1 MKKSII
7 LSSIL
12 LMMACASDKE
22 ESKIPEAKVQ
32 EGTFQVDLYEEGQ
45 IEAFSSININ
55 APNISWRFG
64 NLKIAELVED
74 GTQVK
79 AGDTVCVFDPSEVNK
94 AILESEDRLIVSRA
108 EMEKMMAQHQLD
120 MENLQAEYRTSEITF
135 EITRMQLESA
145 AHESDIKR
153 REIELNLEKAGIA
166 LERAKEQIENRRRIQ
181 QEEQKQMQ
189 LSIDEDEARLK
200 EAHETLDK
208 LSMVSPSDGIAII
221 SHNWSTQNKYQIG
234 DQMWPNNTLMQLPN
248 LSKLKTKININE
260 VDISYI
266 TRDLRVEV
274 KPDAFSDSTFTGRVI
289 HVANLA
295 VNKDNNSNIKVF
307 PVEILLD
314 QTNKNLLPGLT
325 VSCRVVIDEI
335 EDVQYIPLEAL
346 HTEGNIKYVYRRKGG
361 EYERVEVQTGLT
373 NSDYVIITEGLKRN
387 DHVALIDPTKLE
399 EEQNGGLP
407 PIKDFSHFR

>member
-12 LMMACASDKE
+12 LTMACASEKE
-22 ESKIPEAKVQ
+22 ETKIPEAQVQ
-32 EGTFQVDLYEEGQ
+32 EGVFQVDLFEEGQ

-55 APNISWRFG
+55 APNLSWRFG

-108 EMEKMMAQHQLD
+108 EMEKMLAQHQLD
-120 MENLQAEYRTSEITF
+120 MENLQAEHRTSEITF

-153 REIELNLEKAGIA
+153 REIELNLEKAKIA
-166 LERAKEQIENRRRIQ
+166 LGRAKEQIENRRRIH

-189 LSIDEDEARLK
+189 LSIDEDEARLQ
-200 EAHETLDK
+200 EAHETLSK
-208 LSMVSPSDGIAII
+208 LFLVSPADGIAII

-234 DQMWPNNTLMQLPN
+234 DQMWPSNTLMQLPN
-248 LSKLKTKININE
+248 LSKLKTKINVNE

-314 QTNKNLLPGLT
+314 QTHKNLLPGLT

-335 EDVQYIPLEAL
+335 ENVQFIPLEAL
-346 HTEGNIKYVYRRKGG
+346 HTDGNIKYVYRRKGG
-361 EYERVEVQTGLT
+361 EYERVEVQAGLT
-373 NSDYVIITEGLKRN
+373 NSDYVIITEGLKPK

-399 EEQNGGLP
+399 EQQKNASEG
-407 PIKDFSHFR
+407 K

>member
-314 QTNKNLLPGLT
+314 QANKNLLPGLT

-387 DHVALIDPTKLE
+387 DHVALIDPTLPKVNNSTRH
-399 EEQNGGLP
+399 EQE
-407 PIKDFSHFR
+407 KTT

>member
-1 MKKSII
+1 MKKSVI
-7 LSSIL
+7 LSAIL
-12 LMMACASDKE
+12 LTLACSGEKE
-22 ESKIPEAKVQ
+22 ESKIPEAQVQ

-94 AILESEDRLIVSRA
+94 AILESEDRLIVSHA

-120 MENLQAEYRTSEITF
+120 MENLQAEHRTSEITY

-181 QEEQKQMQ
+181 LEEQKQMQ

-200 EAHETLDK
+200 EAHETLGK
-208 LSMVSPSDGIAII
+208 LTLVSPSDGIAII
-221 SHNWSTQNKYQIG
+221 SRNWSTQSKYQIG

-248 LSKLKTKININE
+248 LSKLKTEININE

-295 VNKDNNSNIKVF
+295 VNKDQNSNIKVF

-314 QTNKNLLPGLT
+314 QTHKDLLPGLT
-325 VSCRVVIDEI
+325 VSCRIVIDEI
-335 EDVQYIPLEAL
+335 ENVQYIPLEAL

-399 EEQNGGLP
+399 EQQNQTSEG
-407 PIKDFSHFR
+407 K

>member
-1 MKKSII
+1 MKKSVI
-7 LSSIL
+7 LSAIL
-12 LMMACASDKE
+12 LTLACSGEKE
-22 ESKIPEAKVQ
+22 ESKIPEAQVQ

-94 AILESEDRLIVSRA
+94 AILESEDRLIVSHA

-120 MENLQAEYRTSEITF
+120 MENLQAEHRTSEITY

-181 QEEQKQMQ
+181 LEEQKQMQ

-200 EAHETLDK
+200 EAHETLGK
-208 LSMVSPSDGIAII
+208 LTLVSPSDGIAII
-221 SHNWSTQNKYQIG
+221 SRNWSTQSKYQIG

-248 LSKLKTKININE
+248 LSKLKTEININE

-295 VNKDNNSNIKVF
+295 VNKDQNSNIKVF

-314 QTNKNLLPGLT
+314 QTHKELLPGLT
-325 VSCRVVIDEI
+325 VSCRIVIDEI

-373 NSDYVIITEGLKRN
+373 NSDYVIITEGLKRD

-399 EEQNGGLP
+399 EQQKQTSEG
-407 PIKDFSHFR
+407 K

>member
-166 LERAKEQIENRRRIQ
+166 LERAKEQIENRRRIHL
-181 QEEQKQMQ
+181 EEQKQMQ

-200 EAHETLDK
+200 EAHETLGK

-314 QTNKNLLPGLT
+314 QANKNLLPGLT

-335 EDVQYIPLEAL
+335 ENVQYIPLEAL

-399 EEQNGGLP
+399 EEQKQTSEG
-407 PIKDFSHFR
+407 K

>member
-1 MKKSII
+1 MKKSVI
-7 LSSIL
+7 LSAIL
-12 LMMACASDKE
+12 LTLACSGEKE
-22 ESKIPEAKVQ
+22 ESKIPEAQVQ

-64 NLKIAELVED
+64 NLKMAELVED

-94 AILESEDRLIVSRA
+94 AILESEDRLIVSHA

-120 MENLQAEYRTSEITF
+120 MENLQAEHRTSEITY

-181 QEEQKQMQ
+181 LEEQKQMQ

-200 EAHETLDK
+200 EAHETLGK
-208 LSMVSPSDGIAII
+208 LTLVSPSDGIAII
-221 SHNWSTQNKYQIG
+221 SRNWSTQSKYQIG

-248 LSKLKTKININE
+248 LSKLKTEININE

-295 VNKDNNSNIKVF
+295 VNKDQNSNIKVF

-314 QTNKNLLPGLT
+314 QTHKDLLPGLT
-325 VSCRVVIDEI
+325 VSCRIVIDEI
-335 EDVQYIPLEAL
+335 ENVQYIPLEAL

-399 EEQNGGLP
+399 EQQKQTSEG
-407 PIKDFSHFR
+407 K

>member
-1 MKKSII
+1 MKKSVI
-7 LSSIL
+7 LSAIL
-12 LMMACASDKE
+12 LTLACSGEKE
-22 ESKIPEAKVQ
+22 ESKIPEAQVQ

-94 AILESEDRLIVSRA
+94 AILESEDRLIVSHA

-120 MENLQAEYRTSEITF
+120 MENLQAEHRTSEITY

-181 QEEQKQMQ
+181 LEEQKQMQ

-200 EAHETLDK
+200 EAHETLGK
-208 LSMVSPSDGIAII
+208 LTLVSPSDGIAII
-221 SHNWSTQNKYQIG
+221 SRNWSTQSKYQIG

-248 LSKLKTKININE
+248 LSKLKTEININE

-295 VNKDNNSNIKVF
+295 VNKDQNSNIKVF

-314 QTNKNLLPGLT
+314 QTHKDLLPGLT
-325 VSCRVVIDEI
+325 VSCRIVIDEI

-399 EEQNGGLP
+399 EEQKQTSEG
-407 PIKDFSHFR
+407 K

>member
-166 LERAKEQIENRRRIQ
+166 LERAKEQIENRRRIHL
-181 QEEQKQMQ
+181 EEQKQMQ

-314 QTNKNLLPGLT
+314 QANKNLLPGLT

-399 EEQNGGLP
+399 EEQKQTSEG
-407 PIKDFSHFR
+407 K

>member
-166 LERAKEQIENRRRIQ
+166 LERAKEQIENRRRIH
-181 QEEQKQMQ
+181 
-189 LSIDEDEARLK
+189 EDEARLK

-399 EEQNGGLP
+399 EEQKQTSEG
-407 PIKDFSHFR
+407 K

>member
-12 LMMACASDKE
+12 LTMACASEKE
-22 ESKIPEAKVQ
+22 ETKIPEAQVQ
-32 EGTFQVDLYEEGQ
+32 EGVFQVDLFEEGQ

-55 APNISWRFG
+55 APNLSWRFG

-108 EMEKMMAQHQLD
+108 EMEKMLAQHQLD
-120 MENLQAEYRTSEITF
+120 MENLQAEHRTSEITF

-153 REIELNLEKAGIA
+153 REIELNLEKAKIA
-166 LERAKEQIENRRRIQ
+166 LGRAKEQIENRRRIH

-189 LSIDEDEARLK
+189 LSIDEDEARLQ
-200 EAHETLDK
+200 EAHETLSK
-208 LSMVSPSDGIAII
+208 LFLVSPADGIAII

-234 DQMWPNNTLMQLPN
+234 DQMWPSNTLMQLPN
-248 LSKLKTKININE
+248 LSKLKTKINVNE

-314 QTNKNLLPGLT
+314 QTHKNLLPGLT

-335 EDVQYIPLEAL
+335 ENVQFIPLEAL
-346 HTEGNIKYVYRRKGG
+346 HTDGNIKYVYRRKGG

-373 NSDYVIITEGLKRN
+373 NSDYVIITEGLKPK

-399 EEQNGGLP
+399 EQQKNASEG
-407 PIKDFSHFR
+407 K

>member
-399 EEQNGGLP
+399 EEQKQTSDG
-407 PIKDFSHFR
+407 K

>member
-1 MKKSII
+1 MKKSVI
-7 LSSIL
+7 LSAIL
-12 LMMACASDKE
+12 LTLACSGEKE
-22 ESKIPEAKVQ
+22 ESKIPEAQVQ

-94 AILESEDRLIVSRA
+94 AILESEDRLIVSHA

-120 MENLQAEYRTSEITF
+120 MENLQAEHRTSEITY

-181 QEEQKQMQ
+181 LEEQKQMQ

-200 EAHETLDK
+200 EAHETLGK
-208 LSMVSPSDGIAII
+208 LTLVSPSDGIAII
-221 SHNWSTQNKYQIG
+221 SRNWSTQSKYQIG

-248 LSKLKTKININE
+248 LSKLKTEININE

-295 VNKDNNSNIKVF
+295 VNKDQNSNIKVF

-314 QTNKNLLPGLT
+314 QTHKDLLPGLT
-325 VSCRVVIDEI
+325 VSCRIVIDEI
-335 EDVQYIPLEAL
+335 ENVQYIPLEAL

-387 DHVALIDPTKLE
+387 DYVALIDPTKLE
-399 EEQNGGLP
+399 EQQKQTSEG
-407 PIKDFSHFR
+407 K

>member
-120 MENLQAEYRTSEITF
+120 MENLQAEYRASEITF

-314 QTNKNLLPGLT
+314 QANKNLLPGLT

-335 EDVQYIPLEAL
+335 ENVQYIPLEAL

-399 EEQNGGLP
+399 EEQKQTSEG
-407 PIKDFSHFR
+407 K

>member
-1 MKKSII
+1 MKKSVI
-7 LSSIL
+7 LSAIL
-12 LMMACASDKE
+12 LTLACSGEKE
-22 ESKIPEAKVQ
+22 ESKIPEAQVQ

-94 AILESEDRLIVSRA
+94 AILESEDRLIVSHA

-120 MENLQAEYRTSEITF
+120 MENLQAEHRTSEITY

-181 QEEQKQMQ
+181 LEEQKQMQ

-200 EAHETLDK
+200 EAHETLGK
-208 LSMVSPSDGIAII
+208 LTLVSPSDGIAII
-221 SHNWSTQNKYQIG
+221 SRNWSTQSKYQIG

-248 LSKLKTKININE
+248 LSKLKTEININE

-295 VNKDNNSNIKVF
+295 VNKDQNSNIKVF

-314 QTNKNLLPGLT
+314 QTHKDLLPGLT
-325 VSCRVVIDEI
+325 VSCRIVIDEI

-399 EEQNGGLP
+399 EQQKQTSEG
-407 PIKDFSHFR
+407 K

>member
-208 LSMVSPSDGIAII
+208 LSM
-221 SHNWSTQNKYQIG
+221 

-399 EEQNGGLP
+399 EEQKQTSEG
-407 PIKDFSHFR
+407 K

>member
-12 LMMACASDKE
+12 LTMACASEKE
-22 ESKIPEAKVQ
+22 ETKIPEAQVQ
-32 EGTFQVDLYEEGQ
+32 EGVFQVDLFEEGQ

-55 APNISWRFG
+55 APNLSWRFG

-108 EMEKMMAQHQLD
+108 EMEKMLAQHQLD
-120 MENLQAEYRTSEITF
+120 MENLQAEHRTSEITF

-153 REIELNLEKAGIA
+153 REIELNLEKAKIA
-166 LERAKEQIENRRRIQ
+166 LGRAKEQIENRRRIH

-189 LSIDEDEARLK
+189 LSIDEDEARLQ
-200 EAHETLDK
+200 EAHETLSK
-208 LSMVSPSDGIAII
+208 LFLVSPADGIAII

-314 QTNKNLLPGLT
+314 QANKNLLPGLT

-399 EEQNGGLP
+399 EEQKQTSEG
-407 PIKDFSHFR
+407 K

>member
-32 EGTFQVDLYEEGQ
+32 EGIFQVDLYEEGQ

-399 EEQNGGLP
+399 EEQKQTSEG
-407 PIKDFSHFR
+407 K

>member
-295 VNKDNNSNIKVF
+295 VNKDHNSNIKVF

-399 EEQNGGLP
+399 EEQKQTSEG
-407 PIKDFSHFR
+407 K

>member
-108 EMEKMMAQHQLD
+108 EMEKMIAQHQLD

-346 HTEGNIKYVYRRKGG
+346 HTEGNIKYVYRRKGR

-399 EEQNGGLP
+399 EEQKQTSEG
-407 PIKDFSHFR
+407 K

>member
-32 EGTFQVDLYEEGQ
+32 KGTFQVDLYEEGQ

-399 EEQNGGLP
+399 EEQKQTSEG
-407 PIKDFSHFR
+407 K

>member
-12 LMMACASDKE
+12 LMMACATDKE

-399 EEQNGGLP
+399 EEQKQTSEG
-407 PIKDFSHFR
+407 K

>member
-12 LMMACASDKE
+12 LTMACASEKE
-22 ESKIPEAKVQ
+22 ETKIPEAQVQ
-32 EGTFQVDLYEEGQ
+32 EGVFQVDLFEEGQ

-55 APNISWRFG
+55 APNLSWRFG

-108 EMEKMMAQHQLD
+108 EMEKMLAQHQLD
-120 MENLQAEYRTSEITF
+120 MDNLQAEHRTSEITF

-153 REIELNLEKAGIA
+153 REIELNLEKAKIA
-166 LERAKEQIENRRRIQ
+166 LGRAKEQIENRRRIH

-189 LSIDEDEARLK
+189 LSIDEDEARLQ
-200 EAHETLDK
+200 EAHETLSK
-208 LSMVSPSDGIAII
+208 LFLVSPADGIAII

-234 DQMWPNNTLMQLPN
+234 DQMWPSNTLMQLPN
-248 LSKLKTKININE
+248 LSKLKTKINVNE

-314 QTNKNLLPGLT
+314 QTHKNLLPGLT

-335 EDVQYIPLEAL
+335 ENVQFIPLEAL
-346 HTEGNIKYVYRRKGG
+346 HTDGNIKYVYRRKGG

-373 NSDYVIITEGLKRN
+373 NSDYVIITEGLKPK

-399 EEQNGGLP
+399 EQQKNASEG
-407 PIKDFSHFR
+407 K

>member
-1 MKKSII
+1 MKKSVI
-7 LSSIL
+7 LSAIL
-12 LMMACASDKE
+12 LTLACSGEKE
-22 ESKIPEAKVQ
+22 ESKIPEAQVQ

-94 AILESEDRLIVSRA
+94 AILESEDRLIVSHA

-120 MENLQAEYRTSEITF
+120 MENLQAEHRTSEITY

-181 QEEQKQMQ
+181 LEEQKQMQ

-200 EAHETLDK
+200 EAHETLGK
-208 LSMVSPSDGIAII
+208 LTLVSPSDGIAII
-221 SHNWSTQNKYQIG
+221 SRNWSTQSKYQIG

-248 LSKLKTKININE
+248 LSKLKTEININE

-295 VNKDNNSNIKVF
+295 VNKDQNSNIKVF

-314 QTNKNLLPGLT
+314 QTHKDLLPGLT
-325 VSCRVVIDEI
+325 VSCRIVIDEI

-373 NSDYVIITEGLKRN
+373 NSDYVIITDGLKRN

-399 EEQNGGLP
+399 EQQKQTSEG
-407 PIKDFSHFR
+407 K

>member
-361 EYERVEVQTGLT
+361 EYERVEVQIGLT

-399 EEQNGGLP
+399 EEQKQTSEG
-407 PIKDFSHFR
+407 K

>member
-314 QTNKNLLPGLT
+314 QANKNLLPGLT

-387 DHVALIDPTKLE
+387 DHVSLIDPTKLE
-399 EEQNGGLP
+399 EEQ
-407 PIKDFSHFR
+407 KQTS

>member
-1 MKKSII
+1 MKKIVI
-7 LSSIL
+7 LSAIL
-12 LMMACASDKE
+12 LTLACSGEKE
-22 ESKIPEAKVQ
+22 ESKIPEAQVQ

-94 AILESEDRLIVSRA
+94 AILESEDRLIVSHA

-120 MENLQAEYRTSEITF
+120 MENLQAEHRTSEITY

-181 QEEQKQMQ
+181 LEEQKQMQ

-200 EAHETLDK
+200 EAHETLGK
-208 LSMVSPSDGIAII
+208 LTLVSPSDGIAII
-221 SHNWSTQNKYQIG
+221 SRNWSTQSKYQIG

-248 LSKLKTKININE
+248 LSKLKTEININE

-295 VNKDNNSNIKVF
+295 VNKDQNSNIKVF

-314 QTNKNLLPGLT
+314 QTHKDLLPGLT
-325 VSCRVVIDEI
+325 VSCRIVIDEI
-335 EDVQYIPLEAL
+335 ENVQYIPLEAL

-373 NSDYVIITEGLKRN
+373 NSDYVIITEGLKRD

-399 EEQNGGLP
+399 EQQKQTSEG
-407 PIKDFSHFR
+407 K

>member
-12 LMMACASDKE
+12 LMMACTSDKE

-166 LERAKEQIENRRRIQ
+166 LERAKEQIGNRRRIQ

-399 EEQNGGLP
+399 EEQKQTSEG
-407 PIKDFSHFR
+407 K

>member
-12 LMMACASDKE
+12 LTVACAGEKE
-22 ESKIPEAKVQ
+22 GTKIPEAQVQ

-120 MENLQAEYRTSEITF
+120 MENLQAEHRTSEITF

-208 LSMVSPSDGIAII
+208 LIMVSPSDGIAII

-314 QTNKNLLPGLT
+314 QANKNLLPGLT

-335 EDVQYIPLEAL
+335 ENVQYIPLEAL

-399 EEQNGGLP
+399 EEQKQTSEG
-407 PIKDFSHFR
+407 K

>member
-166 LERAKEQIENRRRIQ
+166 LEWAKEQIENRRRIQ

-295 VNKDNNSNIKVF
+295 VNKDTNSNIKVF

-399 EEQNGGLP
+399 EEQKQTSEG
-407 PIKDFSHFR
+407 K